1 MTKDNIVNSF
11 GISSDQLK
19 KGVRILRKMSIYGGR
34 DYNPPLIFES
44 TCIGNEWN
52 DFGSRILQ
60 VTDSKIQKHDERI
73 GKIISVTTDVRAIYF
88 DDVVKIL

>member
-1 MTKDNIVNSF
+1 MTNITNSF

-19 KGVRILRKMSIYGGR
+19 QGVKILRKMDRYGGI
-34 DYNPPLIFES
+34 DYDPPLIFES

-52 DFGSRILQ
+52 YFDSRILQ
-60 VTDSKIQKHDERI
+60 VTDNKTQNHDKRI
-73 GKIISVTTDVRAIYF
+73 NKIISVTTDVRAVYF